1 MPWSLLYMMVIR
13 HGMNLN
19 LNSIILDIIH
29 LTGEERIFPV
39 DGQHRV
45 EGIKSALIENSK
57 LEDETIS
64 VIFIG
69 HHNTREGKEKT
80 RRIFSTL
87 NRYAKPVSPGDNIAL
102 DEDDIV
108 AISTRELLENC
119 PLFMNDN
126 VKIDK
131 KNSKA
136 LADNDDKSFTSLI
149 TLYETNKIIYS
160 YYKSNRDK
168 RKKLYSNPNIQGFLR
183 FRPKQEEIDDFYTY
197 LLTFWKTFTELFPG
211 VKDYVLSSKD
221 TKAAANFRNKDIGGL
236 LYFRPVALPKLIKAI
251 FETQLRLQSDLSEI
265 MFIFSQIEMCISNEP
280 WTNLLWNTKTQ
291 TMVMKYKNNITL
303 MLIYL
308 FKKDILITKE
318 IDTLVKN
325 YAEANDC
332 DIDVA
337 KQILLNMPSML

>member
-1 MPWSLLYMMVIR
+1 MGFL
-13 HGMNLN
+13 
-19 LNSIILDIIH
+19 H
-29 LTGEERIFPV
+29 LTGKERIFPV

-45 EGIKSALIENSK
+45 EGIKSAINENPK

-168 RKKLYSNPNIQGFLR
+168 RKKLYSNLNIQGFLK

-197 LLTFWKTFTELFPG
+197 LLTFWKTFTDLFPG
-211 VKDYVLSSKD
+211 VKDYVLNAND
-221 TKAAANFRNKDIGGL
+221 AKAAINYRNKETGGL
-236 LYFRPVALPKLIKAI
+236 LYFRPVALPQLIKAI
-251 FETQLRLQSDLSEI
+251 FETQLRLQNDLNEI
-265 MFIFSQIEMCISNEP
+265 MNIFSQIEMCISKEP
-280 WTNLLWNTKTQ
+280 WINLLWDAKSQ
-291 TMVMKYKNNITL
+291 TMVMKYKTNISQ

-308 FKKDILITKE
+308 FKKNLLAKKE
-318 IDTLVKN
+318 KETLMKN
-325 YAEANDC
+325 YAKANDC

-337 KQILLNMPSML
+337 KQKLVNMQSKL